1 MVKFLINF
9 TLNYKIILFQR
20 ISLVSSFLCSL
31 FLGKIAPIDY
41 ADASGMN
48 IMDLQTKQ
56 WNEKLLKVCGGAD
69 LEEKLGKPVVSYTN
83 LGDISPYYVDR
94 WEFCKDCKVIAFT
107 GDNPA
112 SMAGMRLGKG
122 WLAISLGTSDT
133 LILWL
138 NERIVVTEGHI
149 FCNPVDED
157 AYMGLLWLVFDY
169 LSSLR
174 IIFIKILFLVIK
186 MVH

>member
-1 MVKFLINF
+1 M
-9 TLNYKIILFQR
+9 LFQR

-94 WEFCKDCKVIAFT
+94 WEFSKDCKVIAFT

-157 AYMGLLWLVFDY
+157 AYMGLLWLVF
-169 LSSLR
+169 
-174 IIFIKILFLVIK
+174 
-186 MVH
+186 H